1 MGFGDAIRSALTN
14 YATFAGRASRPAFW
28 WFALFLLLV
37 QVAASFVDYALFAS
51 EGRFGVVAPIVSL
64 ALFLPYLAVGAR
76 RLHDTNRSG
85 WWLLLAFVPVIGTIA
100 LIVLCALP
108 GTPGS
113 NRYGSPPADRVAIG
127 SEA

>member
-1 MGFGDAIRSALTN
+1 MGFVDAIRSALSN

-28 WFALFLLLV
+28 WFALFLVLV
-37 QVAASFVDYALFAS
+37 QVAASFVDYALFAA
-51 EGRFGVVAPIVSL
+51 EGRFGVVAPLVSL

-76 RLHDTNRSG
+76 RLHDTDRSG

-108 GTPGS
+108 GTSGP
-113 NRYGSPPADRVAIG
+113 NRYGPPPVEKLAV
-127 SEA
+127 